1 MPVTKNKKTK
11 ITGYN
16 AICEQELAAIF
27 DRPPRTYLEDIP
39 YYPWLPPAPKA
50 PKVNFDLGYK
60 F

>member
-16 AICEQELAAIF
+16 AICEQELSAIF